1 MRRVERAKEGRTFHA
16 ARLSRSGILGRSDWA
31 RKNVVSSG
39 EALEDT
45 ELSRFRAAGL
55 TTGAEEHA
63 DNRSHERS
71 PEIKRSQPC
80 GEAVDEDD
88 AGDVRGGSLIPA
100 VPSIILD
107 AIAARNLRP
116 SFLPGPSGRDGW

>member
-1 MRRVERAKEGRTFHA
+1 M
-16 ARLSRSGILGRSDWA
+16 
-31 RKNVVSSG
+31 VSSG
-39 EALEDT
+39 EALEDA
-45 ELSRFRAAGL
+45 EFSCFRAAGL

-63 DNRSHERS
+63 YNRSHERS

-88 AGDVRGGSLIPA
+88 VGDVRGGSLIPTF
-100 VPSIILD
+100 PSIILD

-116 SFLPGPSGRDGW
+116 SFLHRPSGREDW